1 MRFTQ
6 FQIFKSTFSTN
17 QLWLWGTQFKQKDII
32 SVITLRL
39 FVNQSSTLS
48 TYTVNCYKM
57 LIITLWSSTNVKWT
71 ALHNLHQSWKKSN
84 NHMGEGSLNIYY
96 YNSQKKKNC
105 WSHVTREAWV
115 TPPWPQR
122 SPRLPA
128 HSHEY
133 YHHQLPDYHKFSGA
147 PPASEASVTL
157 LLTAP
162 SMSQLTSSVHCTDEG
177 RAGKTSVS
185 TSVGNVSSGCW
196 QLASGAGGGELFQKK
211 HIYCYHRTNIEQ
223 TWNNPRNTQ

>member
-96 YNSQKKKNC
+96 YNSQKKKKLLITRDSRSLGHSTLATTKSPAPRTQPWILSPSTTRLSQVLRGPPCFWSVCDLAADSAFNVTADILRALHWWGSC
-105 WSHVTREAWV
+105 WQNIRLNICWKCLFWV
-115 TPPWPQR
+115 
-122 SPRLPA
+122 
-128 HSHEY
+128 
-133 YHHQLPDYHKFSGA
+133 
-147 PPASEASVTL
+147 
-157 LLTAP
+157 LTA
-162 SMSQLTSSVHCTDEG
+162 CFWCWRR
-177 RAGKTSVS
+177 RAVS
-185 TSVGNVSSGCW
+185 EETYI
-196 QLASGAGGGELFQKK
+196 LL
-211 HIYCYHRTNIEQ
+211 
-223 TWNNPRNTQ
+223 P